1 MFHNFHTGNVECNVA
16 AKNVMTNSWT
26 FYQQTIYTS
35 WAKETKNCTQC
46 GQLRL
51 MTIHAMMKY
60 CYWFSV
66 HFMTPTHLLRS
77 CSMIIHCQQSRTC
90 VCVEHLNRW
99 KTSNPLAMVWN
110 FDPWIFRFWTLSQQG
125 GSESHSIHCPMKT
138 VVWDC
143 DIGTDHPDVP
153 AISNFQFFVNGYRL
167 SPEPACRIPKTGFK
181 TKCDS
186 CLYGFR
192 NLIYCWLRQVEQ
204 LHLART

>member
-1 MFHNFHTGNVECNVA
+1 MCVWSYCMWEMVCDE
-16 AKNVMTNSWT
+16 VMWEMVCDKVVCVCVS
-26 FYQQTIYTS
+26 
-35 WAKETKNCTQC
+35 
-46 GQLRL
+46 
-51 MTIHAMMKY
+51 
-60 CYWFSV
+60 
-66 HFMTPTHLLRS
+66 
-77 CSMIIHCQQSRTC
+77 

-125 GSESHSIHCPMKT
+125 GSESHFIHCPMKT